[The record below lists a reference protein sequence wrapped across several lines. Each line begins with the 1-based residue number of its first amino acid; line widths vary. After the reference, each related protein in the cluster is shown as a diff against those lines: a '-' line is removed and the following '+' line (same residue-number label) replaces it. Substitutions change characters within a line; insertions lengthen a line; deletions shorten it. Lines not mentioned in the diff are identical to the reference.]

1 LEVGCFI
8 LETVY
13 FMFAAMSKPGV
24 VDRLMMYVALG
35 VTLLWR
41 IFMAIKQMIS
51 PCLWFDDQAQQA
63 AEFYTGIFEDSR
75 ILGITHYGEAG
86 FEVHGRPAGSV
97 MSVMFEL
104 RGELFTALNGGP
116 LFTFNEAISLQVYC
130 ESQEQLDDYWDRLSA
145 GGDPNAQQCGWLK
158 DKYGLSWQILPS
170 LLLEKMGS
178 GNARQNDRLMTEIL
192 QMKKLD
198 IARLER
204 AFSGA

>member
-1 LEVGCFI
+1 
-8 LETVY
+8 
-13 FMFAAMSKPGV
+13 MSKSGGV
-24 VDRLMMYVALG
+24 ERLIKYVTLG

-41 IFMAIKQMIS
+41 IFMTIKQMIS

-75 ILGITHYGEAG
+75 ILGITHYGQAG
-86 FEVHGRPAGSV
+86 LEVHGRPAGSV
-97 MSVMFEL
+97 MSVIFEL
-104 RGELFTALNGGP
+104 HGELFTALNGGP
-116 LFTFNEAISLQVYC
+116 LFTFSEAISLQVYC
-130 ESQEQLDDYWDRLSA
+130 ESQEQLDEYWDRLSA

-178 GNARQNDRLMTEIL
+178 GSARQNDRLMTEIL

-198 IARLER
+198 IVRLER
-204 AFSGA
+204 AFSEA